1 MKTYSGPSYG
11 SSPIISGP
19 ISLAAINTHN
29 REASLTPLI
38 NLEKLL
44 RTANYPNS
52 TYPDRSPIQD
62 PKAVQEY
69 AKAMSLGPD
78 YPQIIEQR
86 AKGLKEVPGEQFN
99 VATYSMTIPLA
110 EGRRSV
116 TLTSTGTIDD
126 KIRGDKSPGLK
137 EKMYQQY
144 VFAYDGKLYVMP
156 SQVRKEASEYFEAMR
171 KAFSKIRPD
180 LNEKLRKEIY
190 QVSVSD
196 LGNKFEVTHI
206 GNLTGIK
213 YLVVLPK
220 LDYNKAAMN
229 DKDILPVPPSQLKEA
244 A

>member
-1 MKTYSGPSYG
+1 
-11 SSPIISGP
+11 
-19 ISLAAINTHN
+19 
-29 REASLTPLI
+29 
-38 NLEKLL
+38 
-44 RTANYPNS
+44 
-52 TYPDRSPIQD
+52 
-62 PKAVQEY
+62 
-69 AKAMSLGPD
+69 MSLGPD

-110 EGRRSV
+110 EGKRDMV
-116 TLTSTGTIDD
+116 LKSTGTIDD
-126 KIRGDKSPGLK
+126 KVRCDKLHGK
-137 EKMYQQY
+137 ERMYQQY

-156 SQVRKEASEYFEAMR
+156 SQVRKEASEYFEIM
-171 KAFSKIRPD
+171 KMAFSKLRPD

-213 YLVVLPK
+213 YSVVFPK
-220 LDYNKAAMN
+220 LDYKKAAMN
-229 DKDILPVPPSQLKEA
+229 YKDILPIPLSQLKEA